1 MAAEWITDLDDQ
13 RAFRILEAV
22 TQARLSRGEQPPDWS
37 SEPAER
43 LSEAFGVSQPG
54 CPKRDRAG

>member
-13 RAFRILEAV
+13 RALRILEAV
-22 TQARLSRGEQPPDWS
+22 TQARLNRAEQPPDWS
-37 SEPAER
+37 GEPAGR
-43 LSEAFGVSQPG
+43 PREAFGVSQPG